1 MDIILMIDISG
12 SMNGHK
18 IAAVTDALENLKETL
33 LDYSCDNGPVRILVQ
48 LFSREVRWYMEKP
61 IPIESFQWEE
71 PFCTGMTS
79 LGEACTSLAQFLQT
93 NRMSD
98 VLKIILISDGCPTDD
113 YDEGLRNL
121 EDLIVFGNADKFAIG
136 LGEEADIPSLV
147 KFTSDI
153 SKVYNVTDLDKLL
166 DCITTAVVDNPTP
179 VTPNDPTL
187 ASTDNESDEWE

>member
-1 MDIILMIDISG
+1 MIDISG

-33 LDYSCDNGPVRILVQ
+33 LDYSYDNDPVRILVQ

-79 LGEACTSLAQFLQT
+79 LGESCTSLAQFLQT

-179 VTPNDPTL
+179 VTPNDPIL